1 MFELRDGLVGS
12 YDGFFDARAMAQQ
25 LGLMPAAGSAT
36 ERVAVAAQRITAR
49 VARRVA

>member
-1 MFELRDGLVGS
+1 MTAEEAREFA
-12 YDGFFDARAMAQQ
+12 ARAMAQQ
-25 LGLMPAAGSAT
+25 LGPLPATGSAA